1 LDSSPVSGMCFANI
15 LSQPA
20 ACLFAPLAVPFTEIF
35 LMISPADR
43 FFFHGLLYQHL
54 TLESQYQPQSHLDF
68 LLSYL
73 VAVLR
78 LTFWCTIHLEFIFL

>member
-1 LDSSPVSGMCFANI
+1 MDSSPVSDMCFANI
-15 LSQPA
+15 LSQSA

-43 FFFHGLLYQHL
+43 FFFHGLLYQRL

-73 VAVLR
+73 VVVLR